1 MPRFHH
7 SRHCRGVDVNRAKA
21 KIFTN
26 GSGLHASLF
35 LMQQTLSVREPR
47 KIDRSRSTDKTGT
60 DQLIACAIF
69 HSAQAKWP
77 KRILLTTR
85 SGSDPGL
92 PAWAGGR
99 FHDFFSPYIRHT
111 MRTMTGTSSILK
123 RSDGKFIRIRGA
135 REHNLKN
142 IDVDVPRDQLVVV
155 TGLSGSGKSTL
166 AFDTVFAEGQRKYME
181 SLSTYARQFLDQLQK
196 PDIDEI
202 EGLPPTIAI
211 EQRSASSNPRSTVA
225 TTTEIYDYLRVLFAR
240 AGTPHCWKC
249 GRVISSQTSSQI
261 VDAVMKSPAGSKVMI
276 LSPLVRGQKG
286 EHKETFGAIHKQGLV
301 RARVD
306 GQLVELQRPENAP
319 DLKKT
324 FKHDIEAVI
333 DRIVLKP
340 EIRSRLADSVE
351 TALKLAQGLVIV
363 CVEEAGEWKDH
374 IFSEK
379 FACPVHPEVNLP
391 ELEPRLFSF
400 NSPHGACPSCHG
412 LGTTCELDSELIVAD
427 DLLSLENGAV
437 EAWRK
442 GGKRMNIW
450 YSRVLRQFCRDFGIN
465 YTTPYREIP
474 KKIQLVLMFG
484 TEAKGDQGTGTE
496 FEGVIPNLQ
505 RRFETTESE
514 WVKARLHQYMS
525 DQLCPVCHGMRLQ
538 PSALAVRIES
548 HSTGVSPVSPESG
561 RGGSPLSSASTAKKK
576 QGRAAPATEDEAVTL
591 PGFSIHDVSSMTVE
605 KAKDF
610 FASLQLSEEGETVAE
625 PIVRE
630 ISSRLGFMVDVG
642 LGYLTLDRKTGSLSG
657 GEAQRI
663 RLATQVGSGLV
674 GVAYVLDEPTIGLHQ
689 RDNTRLIRTLLRLRD
704 IGNTVIMVEHDED
717 CIRAADYLIDIGPG
731 AGSHGGNVV
740 AAGPVPA
747 VFSQNQS
754 ITIKYLTGEYAIE
767 TPRNRRPV
775 NPAKACL
782 EIKGCTENNLQN
794 VDVQIPLGGLICITG
809 VSGSGKS
816 TLINQTLLPALKR
829 KLYSSKV
836 KAGGFKLLNGTSK
849 IDKVIEI
856 DQSPIGRTPRSNPAT
871 YTGVFDEIRST
882 FAKTREAKIRGYE
895 MGRFSFNVKGGRCE
909 ACQGQGTKC
918 IEMHFLPDVYVDCEV
933 CHGTRYNAE
942 TLEIH
947 FRGKNISEVLN
958 MTVEEAMNFF
968 ENFPKIH
975 QMMKAIN
982 DVGLGYVRIGQ
993 PSTQLSGGEAQ
1004 RVKLATELG
1013 KTPTGHTLYVLDE
1026 PTTGLHFADIQ
1037 NLLNVLNRLADL
1049 GNTILVIEHNLDVIK
1064 CADWLV
1070 DMGPEGG
1077 SGGGKVVATGTPEQV
1092 AKVRG
1097 SHTAEYLEP
1106 KLLQHSPQQAIA
1118 QKIA

>member
-1 MPRFHH
+1 M
-7 SRHCRGVDVNRAKA
+7 A
-21 KIFTN
+21 
-26 GSGLHASLF
+26 
-35 LMQQTLSVREPR
+35 
-47 KIDRSRSTDKTGT
+47 
-60 DQLIACAIF
+60 
-69 HSAQAKWP
+69 
-77 KRILLTTR
+77 
-85 SGSDPGL
+85 
-92 PAWAGGR
+92 
-99 FHDFFSPYIRHT
+99 
-111 MRTMTGTSSILK
+111 
-123 RSDGKFIRIRGA
+123 GKFIRIRGA

-142 IDVDVPRDQLVVV
+142 LNVDIPRDQLVVI

-196 PDIDEI
+196 PDLDEI

-249 GRVISSQTSSQI
+249 GRVISAQTSSQI
-261 VDAVMKSPAGSKVMI
+261 VDAVMKNPVGTKLMI

-286 EHKETFGAIHKQGLV
+286 EHKETFAAIHKQGLV

-306 GQLVELQRPENAP
+306 GEMVELQRPENAP
-319 DLKKT
+319 VLKKT
-324 FKHDIEAVI
+324 FAHNIEAVI
-333 DRIVLKP
+333 DRIVIKP
-340 EIRSRLADSVE
+340 EIRSRVADSIE
-351 TALKLAQGLVIV
+351 TAMKLSQGLAIITIAT
-363 CVEEAGEWKDH
+363 AGGGWTDH
-374 IFSEK
+374 VFSEK

-412 LGTTCELDSELIVAD
+412 LGTTCKLDPELIVAD
-427 DLLSLENGAV
+427 ESLSLENGAI

-450 YSRVLRQFCRDFGIN
+450 YSRILRQFARDFGIS
-465 YTTPYREIP
+465 YTQPYKDIP
-474 KKIQLVLMFG
+474 KKIQNVLMYG
-484 TEAKGDQGTGTE
+484 TTKSSKSKDDLPTDTE

-525 DQLCPVCHGMRLQ
+525 DQLCPTCHGMRLQ
-538 PSALAVRIES
+538 QSALAVRLHTDES
-548 HSTGVSPVSPESG
+548 IASGTGGPPVS
-561 RGGSPLSSASTAKKK
+561 SSSDDNSAKGKRK
-576 QGRAAPATEDEAVTL
+576 GKSAVAVEAAVQL
-591 PGFSIHDVSSMTVE
+591 PGFSIHDVTTLTVE
-605 KAKDF
+605 RAKDF
-610 FASLQLSEEGETVAE
+610 FEHLHLSEEGQAVAE
-625 PIVRE
+625 PIMRE
-630 ISSRLGFMVDVG
+630 IASRLGFMVDVG

-689 RDNTRLIRTLLRLRD
+689 RDNARLIRTLLRLRD
-704 IGNTVIMVEHDED
+704 IGNSVIMVEHDED

-731 AGSHGGNVV
+731 AGSHGGNVI
-740 AAGPVPA
+740 AQGPVPE
-747 VFSQNQS
+747 VFSQSQS
-754 ITIKYLTGEYAIE
+754 TTIKYLTGEYAIN
-767 TPRNRRPV
+767 TPQIRRPV
-775 NPAKACL
+775 DPARACI
-782 EIKGCTENNLQN
+782 EIKGCRENNLKD
-794 VDVQIPLGGLICITG
+794 VDVRIPLGGLICITG

-829 KLYSSKV
+829 KIYGSKV
-836 KAGGFKLLNGTSK
+836 KAGEFKQLNGISK

-895 MGRFSFNVKGGRCE
+895 RGRFSFNVKGGRCE

-947 FRGKNISEVLN
+947 FRGKNIAEVLN

-968 ENFPKIH
+968 ENFPRMH
-975 QMMKAIN
+975 QMLKAIN
-982 DVGLGYVRIGQ
+982 EVGLGYVKIGQ

-1004 RVKLATELG
+1004 RVKLASELG
-1013 KTPTGHTLYVLDE
+1013 KSATGHTLYVLDE
-1026 PTTGLHFADIQ
+1026 PTTGLHFADIR

-1064 CADWLV
+1064 CADWIV

-1077 SGGGKVVATGTPEQV
+1077 SGGGRVVAEGPPEKIIDV
-1092 AKVRG
+1092 EG
-1097 SHTAEYLEP
+1097 SYTAEYLKP
-1106 KLLQHSPQQAIA
+1106 KLTQHAEA
-1118 QKIA
+1118 LVATG